1 MKNMNHKRLTE
12 MEHQKI
18 RDKKYKEMRTKSEYK
33 EITKCTDEINDI
45 LKKYEYKVDISE
57 WLVFT
62 NKRGS
67 FSFETDETGLL
78 RVE

>member
-1 MKNMNHKRLTE
+1 
-12 MEHQKI
+12 
-18 RDKKYKEMRTKSEYK
+18 
-33 EITKCTDEINDI
+33 

>member
-1 MKNMNHKRLTE
+1 MKHKRLAE
-12 MEHQKI
+12 LEHQKI

-33 EITKCTDEINDI
+33 EIIKCTDDINDI
-45 LKKYEYKVDISE
+45 LKKYGYKVDISE

-67 FSFETDETGLL
+67 FSFETDEMGLF
-78 RVE
+78 RVEP